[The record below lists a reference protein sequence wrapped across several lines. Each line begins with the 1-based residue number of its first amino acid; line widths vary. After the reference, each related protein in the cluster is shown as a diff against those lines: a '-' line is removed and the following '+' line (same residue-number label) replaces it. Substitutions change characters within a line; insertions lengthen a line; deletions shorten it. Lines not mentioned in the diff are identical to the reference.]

1 MQIIGSKA
9 DVFNGKATRTSG
21 NLTREDL
28 MINRRNKIVSRKA
41 YQAALNRYDTRKK
54 DLINAAREG
63 KRRSCV
69 PAISSYINLHQPFC
83 GVINAKNAACKV
95 LSNEQRLKIL
105 KARLENIF

>member
-1 MQIIGSKA
+1 MQIIGSKV

-28 MINRRNKIVSRKA
+28 MINNRNKIVGRKA
-41 YQAALNRYDTRKK
+41 YQAALNRYESRKN

-63 KRRSCV
+63 KRRACS

-83 GVINAKNAACKV
+83 GVLNAKNSTCKV
-95 LSNEQRLKIL
+95 LSNEQRLRML

>member
-41 YQAALNRYDTRKK
+41 YQAALNRYESRKK
-54 DLINAAREG
+54 DLINSAREG
-63 KRRSCV
+63 KRKSSV

-83 GVINAKNAACKV
+83 GIVNAKQAACKI
-95 LSNEQRLKIL
+95 LSDEQRLKLL
-105 KARLENIF
+105 KARLEIIF

>member
-41 YQAALNRYDTRKK
+41 YQAALNRYETRKK

-63 KRRSCV
+63 KRRACV
-69 PAISSYINLHQPFC
+69 PTISSYINLHQPFC

-95 LSNEQRLKIL
+95 ISDEQRLKML

>member
-9 DVFNGKATRTSG
+9 DVFNGTATRTSG

-63 KRRSCV
+63 KRRACA

-95 LSNEQRLKIL
+95 LSDEQRLKML